1 MATFFETKS
10 YWQGGFTEDQQEYYK
25 EYRLSQ
31 KGINSWELI
40 QELYDYARNL
50 CSIYNIYFCR
60 DESCCFMR
68 HKHLAF
74 QCEYNYDET
83 LASYAKRNYDFCDAE
98 EIEEFVAYKGAYEI
112 TSLLKNIDDAPYKSE
127 SLAILNCCFE
137 NYNANYYITDHL
149 EIISPP
155 KEETNVLQDSME
167 EEIAE
172 TESSLDEKVEESD
185 EQKEEEWSHPC
196 LASNESNSLNLTLY
210 ECYDPMDS
218 FEISL
223 FDEVDAFYTY
233 GLDATMD
240 DAYKDELSIVPY
252 VKHEIVAIA
261 PTFECD
267 GLHLSYHPKNRVE
280 NNTRVLVGHEQH
292 DLCDSYI
299 LDVVHDATE
308 HYFERGKF
316 GCRNFH
322 VTKTPLFTLKVLKLF
337 LFHLLMHVTLC
348 FFDLFVYKFPRHR
361 KWVRIKCVS
370 HFLLDSLVCLNSY
383 SFVSIFCNL
392 SA

>member
-1 MATFFETKS
+1 MPNFFETRS
-10 YWQGGFTEDQQEYYK
+10 YWHGGFMEDQQEYYK

-31 KGINSWELI
+31 KGIHLWRLI
-40 QELYDYARNL
+40 HQSYEYAKNL
-50 CSIYNIYFCR
+50 CLIYNISFCR

-74 QCEYNYDET
+74 QCEYNEDET
-83 LASYAKRNYDFCDAE
+83 LASYAKRNYDFYDAE
-98 EIEEFVAYKGAYEI
+98 KIEEFVAFKGAYEI
-112 TSLLKNIDDAPYKSE
+112 RYFLENIDDAPYKSD
-127 SLAILNCCFE
+127 SLAILQYCLE
-137 NYNANYYITDHL
+137 NYNDNYYITDYL
-149 EIISPP
+149 ERISPP
-155 KEETNVLQDSME
+155 KEENNVLQDSME

-172 TESSLDEKVEESD
+172 TESSLDEKEEESD

-196 LASNESNSLNLTLY
+196 LPPNESNSLTLTLY
-210 ECYDPMDS
+210 ECFDPMDS

-223 FDEVDAFYTY
+223 FDEFDAFYTY

-240 DAYKDELSIVPY
+240 DAYKDEISIVPY
-252 VKHEIVAIA
+252 VKHEIIAIA
-261 PTFECD
+261 PTLECD

-308 HYFERGKF
+308 NYFERGKF

-322 VTKTPLFTLKVLKLF
+322 VTKTPLFMLKVLKLF
-337 LFHLLMHVTLC
+337 FFHLPMHVTLC
-348 FFDLFVYKFPRHR
+348 FFDLFSYKFPVHR
-361 KWVRIKCVS
+361 KWVSLKCVS
-370 HFLLDSLVCLNSY
+370 HYLFDSLFYFN
-383 SFVSIFCNL
+383 F
-392 SA
+392 

>member
-1 MATFFETKS
+1 MSNFFETRS
-10 YWQGGFTEDQQEYYK
+10 YWHGGFTEDQQEYYK

-31 KGINSWELI
+31 KGIHLWRLI
-40 QELYDYARNL
+40 HQSYEYAKNL
-50 CSIYNIYFCR
+50 CSIYNISFCR

-74 QCEYNYDET
+74 QCEYNEDET
-83 LASYAKRNYDFCDAE
+83 LASYAKRNYEFYDAE
-98 EIEEFVAYKGAYEI
+98 QIEEFVAFKGAYEI
-112 TSLLKNIDDAPYKSE
+112 TSLLKTIDDAPYKSG
-127 SLAILNCCFE
+127 SLSILNYFLE
-137 NYNANYYITDHL
+137 NYDANYYITDYL
-149 EIISPP
+149 ERTSPP
-155 KEETNVLQDSME
+155 KEETNVLQDSL

-172 TESSLDEKVEESD
+172 TESSLDEKEEESD

-196 LASNESNSLNLTLY
+196 LPSNESNSLTLTLY
-210 ECYDPMDS
+210 ECFDPMDS

-233 GLDATMD
+233 DLDATMD
-240 DAYKDELSIVPY
+240 DAYKVELSIVPY
-252 VKHEIVAIA
+252 VRHEIIAIS
-261 PTFECD
+261 PTLESD

-308 HYFERGKF
+308 NCFEGGKF

-322 VTKTPLFTLKVLKLF
+322 VTKTHLFWLKALKLF
-337 LFHLLMHVTLC
+337 LFHLAIHVTLC
-348 FFDLFVYKFPRHR
+348 FLIYFLTNFPS
-361 KWVRIKCVS
+361 IGS
-370 HFLLDSLVCLNSY
+370 GSGLNV
-383 SFVSIFCNL
+383 FHI
-392 SA
+392 